1 MRRYYY
7 NPDSSFRYIFDID
20 YLSDDEDK
28 VESLELA
35 GDSITFLFNEPNLG
49 ECYLV
54 VDCDCTQYSFDFD
67 RIVYFRYI
75 DRFNTQLAD
84 YL

>member
-1 MRRYYY
+1 MKRYYY
-7 NPDSSFRYIFDID
+7 NPDSSFRYLFDID
-20 YLSDDEDK
+20 FLSDDEDK

-35 GDSITFLFNEPNLG
+35 GHSITFLFD
-49 ECYLV
+49 ECDLV
-54 VDCDCTQYSFDFD
+54 VTCDCTDYYFDFD